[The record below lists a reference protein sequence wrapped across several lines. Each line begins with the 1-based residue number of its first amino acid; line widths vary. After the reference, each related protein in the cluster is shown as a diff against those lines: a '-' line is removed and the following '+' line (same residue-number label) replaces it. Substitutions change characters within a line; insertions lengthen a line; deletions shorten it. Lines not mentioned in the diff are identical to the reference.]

1 MKISNKDFPL
11 LFAFTFIISI
21 HRISSAIDTITTIHT
36 LSDGETMVSSDGTFE
51 LGFFS
56 PGNPN
61 NRYVGI
67 WYKRIK
73 VMTVVW
79 VANREVPLTNTS
91 GLLKVINPGL
101 LVLQND
107 TNGVII
113 WSSNTSRPVKTPV
126 AKLLASG
133 NLVVKDAND
142 DDPENFLWE
151 SFNCPTDTLLPGM
164 KFGWNFKTGHE
175 VYLSSWK
182 SKDDPASGDFTYHFD
197 PTGYPQRVL
206 KRGSYV
212 TFKSGPWISGTRNLR
227 KNPFYKYK
235 VVLNK
240 NEAYF
245 TYELHNKSIIS
256 RVTLSESGVS
266 QRLTWVDTTQGWVVS
281 ITSATDNCGIYR
293 LCGAYGSCSVASSP
307 VCVCLDRFLPKD
319 PDGWNRTNWSRGCV
333 RRTPLNCTNGDAF
346 LKYSGIKLPDTRYSR
361 FNESMTLEECKVE
374 CLKNCSCM
382 AYTNL
387 NISTGGSGCL
397 LWFEELVNIR
407 KLSQDGQDI
416 YIRMASSEQGKL
428 QHKHTGDHNDEN
440 HNESIELPL
449 FDMHAIAKATDN
461 FSISN
466 KLGEGGIS
474 SAIDTITT
482 IHTLSDGE
490 TMVSS
495 DGTFELGFFSP
506 GNSNNRYMGIWYKRI
521 KVMTVVWVANREVPL
536 TNTSGLLKVI
546 NPGLL
551 VLQNDTNGVIIWSS
565 NTSRPLKTTVAK
577 LLATGNLVVKDAN
590 DDDPENFLWESFSC
604 PTDTLLP
611 GMKFGWNF
619 KTGHE
624 VYLSSWK
631 SKDDPASGDFTY
643 HFDPTGYPQR
653 VLKRDRF
660 LPKDPDVWNR
670 ANWSSGCVRRTPLNC
685 TNGDA
690 FLKYSGIKLPDTRY
704 SRFNES
710 MTLEECKVVC
720 LKNCSCMAYTNLNI
734 STGGSGCLL
743 CFEELINIKKLSQDG
758 QDIYIRMASSE
769 QELKGRKREI
779 LEVSLS
785 LLTGMVLLGL
795 SLMLYLRKR
804 KKSNHRQRIRGRLQY
819 KHTGD
824 QNDENHNESIEL
836 PLFDMNAIA
845 KATDNF
851 SISNKLGEGGFGP
864 VYKGVLEEGQE
875 IAVKRLSRTSHQGL
889 VEFKNEVNCIAKL
902 QHRNL
907 VKLLGCCIHG
917 EEKMLIYEY
926 MPNRSL
932 DLILFDLMGSALLD
946 WPKRFHIINGIARGL
961 MYLHQDSRLRVIH
974 RDLKASNILLDFD
987 MNPKISDFGMA
998 RIFGGNETEAN
1009 TSRVVGTYGY
1019 MSPEYAMDGLFSVKS
1034 DVFSFG
1040 VLVLEIVSGKRNR
1053 GFSHRDHHHN
1063 LLGHAWMLYREGR
1076 SLELVDAYLGISDYL
1091 SEVLRSIHVGLLCIQ
1106 QCPKDCGIYPCTVI
1120 ELQILNSIP
1129 GQQLV
1134 MITFMNR
1141 DLQFLCFQPSSLL

>member
-21 HRISSAIDTITTIHT
+21 HRISSAIDTITT

-212 TFKSGPWISGTRNLR
+212 TFKSGPSISGTRNLR

-245 TYELHNKSIIS
+245 TYEIHNKSIIS

-266 QRLTWVDTTQGWVVS
+266 QRLTWVDTTQGWVGS
-281 ITSATDNCGIYR
+281 ITSATDNYDIYR
-293 LCGAYGSCSVASSP
+293 LCGAYGSCNVASSP

-319 PDGWNRTNWSRGCV
+319 PDGWNKTNWSRGCV

-346 LKYSGIKLPDTRYSR
+346 LKYSGIKLPDTRYCR

-416 YIRMASSEQGKL
+416 YIRMASSEQGMVLLGLSLMLYLQKRKKSNHRQRIRGKL

-449 FDMHAIAKATDN
+449 FDMH
-461 FSISN
+461 
-466 KLGEGGIS
+466 
-474 SAIDTITT
+474 
-482 IHTLSDGE
+482 
-490 TMVSS
+490 
-495 DGTFELGFFSP
+495 
-506 GNSNNRYMGIWYKRI
+506 
-521 KVMTVVWVANREVPL
+521 
-536 TNTSGLLKVI
+536 
-546 NPGLL
+546 
-551 VLQNDTNGVIIWSS
+551 
-565 NTSRPLKTTVAK
+565 
-577 LLATGNLVVKDAN
+577 
-590 DDDPENFLWESFSC
+590 
-604 PTDTLLP
+604 
-611 GMKFGWNF
+611 
-619 KTGHE
+619 
-624 VYLSSWK
+624 
-631 SKDDPASGDFTY
+631 
-643 HFDPTGYPQR
+643 
-653 VLKRDRF
+653 
-660 LPKDPDVWNR
+660 
-670 ANWSSGCVRRTPLNC
+670 
-685 TNGDA
+685 
-690 FLKYSGIKLPDTRY
+690 
-704 SRFNES
+704 
-710 MTLEECKVVC
+710 
-720 LKNCSCMAYTNLNI
+720 
-734 STGGSGCLL
+734 
-743 CFEELINIKKLSQDG
+743 
-758 QDIYIRMASSE
+758 
-769 QELKGRKREI
+769 
-779 LEVSLS
+779 
-785 LLTGMVLLGL
+785 
-795 SLMLYLRKR
+795 
-804 KKSNHRQRIRGRLQY
+804 
-819 KHTGD
+819 
-824 QNDENHNESIEL
+824 
-836 PLFDMNAIA
+836 AIA

-974 RDLKASNILLDFD
+974 RDLKASNILLDSD

-1040 VLVLEIVSGKRNR
+1040 VLVLEIVTGKRNR

-1076 SLELVDAYLGISDYL
+1076 SLELVDANLGISEYL

-1106 QCPKDCGIYPCTVI
+1106 QCPEDRP
-1120 ELQILNSIP
+1120 S
-1129 GQQLV
+1129 
-1134 MITFMNR
+1134 M
-1141 DLQFLCFQPSSLL
+1141 SSLLFMLGNEGVLPQAKPPGFFTERDLFTAGSSTSTNAASSINQVTITLLEAR